1 MHQSPWNN
9 RLQTVAAL
17 SLLLGDDRLVSIM
30 LGMVSSDVFSLHG
43 WKGLTELT
51 CCAWKPH

>member
-43 WKGLTELT
+43 WKGLTEFT